1 MGWILDM
8 DARRPLSCCARDE
21 TRLEKYISP
30 SKKLARALLT
40 IIRLVWKKNLKS
52 THLKTHKDVEC
63 FASKSSGMIA
73 TPTFLAVTGAVTGSP
88 NERRLIDSERD
99 RLASNYKNRSAITR
113 EVQVHNKRDRPFLNK
128 ACSP

>member
-73 TPTFLAVTGAVTGSP
+73 TPTFLAVTGAGRQRHAAAGIV
-88 NERRLIDSERD
+88 EIAAAQEARRMPQSCMRKGRALLPSGGD
-99 RLASNYKNRSAITR
+99 
-113 EVQVHNKRDRPFLNK
+113 
-128 ACSP
+128 